1 MTDTKEREEF
11 EWLLQIKGSEYH
23 VDEQGNLGYANP
35 FHHCMW
41 LGYLTGLQRQQQRIS
56 ELQAQLAEAQTENER
71 LAKVLKRI
79 QERAPYEVLER
90 QNAELR
96 EAIGL
101 WESYPLTDVLRGL
114 SEVVIV
120 KLLGAQ
126 NYDETGHEMV
136 RRQALEAIKR
146 ADAIDKALGQEVKP

>member
-56 ELQAQLAEAQTENER
+56 ELQAQLAVMADER
-71 LAKVLKRI
+71 VVHELTRKR
-79 QERAPYEVLER
+79 
-90 QNAELR
+90 NAELLKQI
-96 EAIGL
+96 EALDKYIQAGMQ
-101 WESYPLTDVLRGL
+101 T
-114 SEVVIV
+114 VIAACPECP
-120 KLLGAQ
+120 KI
-126 NYDETGHEMV
+126 Y
-136 RRQALEAIKR
+136 
-146 ADAIDKALGQEVKP
+146 DKALGQEVKS